1 MAWSNPWQRWEGAEG
16 PIFTIGAVRV
26 DLTILLVGVHTAAM
40 AVGAILT
47 ASGLGGWVTAAV
59 FTPAAL
65 QEGHVWTLLT
75 YPFVHDIRQEG
86 IWFAMEMLM
95 FFWFGRE
102 VESAIGRK
110 PLGWLYVA
118 LAVVP
123 ALFLAGLAPWLGS
136 GVLAGSSTISFAVF
150 LAFCALHPGAQFFIG
165 LSARWVGW
173 ILLAVYSLIY
183 FAGRDWSG
191 GVQLW
196 ATAILAVGWVRRGG
210 VDWPSIS
217 FPSRRKKAG
226 KAKGGVGKKVVGV
239 LPLEK
244 VDPILE
250 KISREGMGS
259 LTAAERKLLED
270 ARKKL
275 MAKDRSSDSLR

>member
-16 PIFTIGAVRV
+16 PIFTIGTLRV
-26 DLTILLVGVHTAAM
+26 DLTILLVGMHTLAM
-40 AVGAILT
+40 AVGAVLAAT
-47 ASGLGGWVTAAV
+47 GLGGWVTAAV

-110 PLGWLYVA
+110 PMAWLYVV

-123 ALFLAGLAPWLGS
+123 ALLLAGLAPWLGS

-150 LAFCALHPGAQFFIG
+150 LGFCALHPGAQFFIG

-183 FAGRDWSG
+183 FAGRDWVG
-191 GVQLW
+191 GVQMW
-196 ATAILAVGWVRRGG
+196 TTAGLAVGWVRRGG
-210 VDWPSIS
+210 MEWPKIS
-217 FPSRRKKAG
+217 FPTGRKKGSKG
-226 KAKGGVGKKVVGV
+226 KASVSKKVTGIIA
-239 LPLEK
+239 LEK

-250 KISREGMGS
+250 KISKEGMGS

-275 MAKDRSSDSLR
+275 MAKDRSSDSVR

>member
-1 MAWSNPWQRWEGAEG
+1 M
-16 PIFTIGAVRV
+16 
-26 DLTILLVGVHTAAM
+26 
-40 AVGAILT
+40 
-47 ASGLGGWVTAAV
+47 TAAV

-65 QEGHVWTLLT
+65 QEGYVWTLLT

-110 PLGWLYVA
+110 PMAWLYVV

-123 ALFLAGLAPWLGS
+123 ALLLAGLAPWLGS

-150 LAFCALHPGAQFFIG
+150 LGFCALHPGAQFFIG

-183 FAGRDWSG
+183 FAGRDWVG
-191 GVQLW
+191 GVQMW
-196 ATAILAVGWVRRGG
+196 TTAGLAVGWVRRGG
-210 VDWPSIS
+210 MEWPKIS
-217 FPSRRKKAG
+217 FPTGRKKGSKG
-226 KAKGGVGKKVVGV
+226 KASVSKKVTGV
-239 LPLEK
+239 IALEK

-250 KISREGMGS
+250 KISKEGMGS

-275 MAKDRSSDSLR
+275 MAKDRSSDSVR

>member
-16 PIFTIGAVRV
+16 PIFTIGTLRV
-26 DLTILLVGVHTAAM
+26 DLTILLVGMHTLAM
-40 AVGAILT
+40 AVGAVLAAT
-47 ASGLGGWVTAAV
+47 GLGGWVTAAV

-110 PLGWLYVA
+110 PMAWLYVV

-123 ALFLAGLAPWLGS
+123 ALLLAGLAPWLGS
-136 GVLAGSSTISFAVF
+136 GVLAGSSTISFALF
-150 LAFCALHPGAQFFIG
+150 LGFCALHPGAQFFIG

-183 FAGRDWSG
+183 FAGRDWVG
-191 GVQLW
+191 GVQMW
-196 ATAILAVGWVRRGG
+196 ATAGLAVGWVRRGG
-210 VDWPSIS
+210 MEWPKIS
-217 FPSRRKKAG
+217 FPTGRKKGSKG
-226 KAKGGVGKKVVGV
+226 KASVSKKVTGIIA
-239 LPLEK
+239 LEK

-250 KISREGMGS
+250 KISKEGMGS

-275 MAKDRSSDSLR
+275 MAKDRSSDSVR

>member
-16 PIFTIGAVRV
+16 PIFTIGTLRV
-26 DLTILLVGVHTAAM
+26 DLTILLVGMHTLAM
-40 AVGAILT
+40 AVGAVLAAT
-47 ASGLGGWVTAAV
+47 GLGGWVTAAV

-110 PLGWLYVA
+110 PMAWLYVV

-123 ALFLAGLAPWLGS
+123 ALLLAGLAPWLGS

-150 LAFCALHPGAQFFIG
+150 LGFCALHPGAQFFIG

-183 FAGRDWSG
+183 FAGRDWVG
-191 GVQLW
+191 VVQLW
-196 ATAILAVGWVRRGG
+196 TTAGLAVGWVRRGG
-210 VDWPSIS
+210 MEWPKIS
-217 FPSRRKKAG
+217 FPTGRKKGSKG
-226 KAKGGVGKKVVGV
+226 KASVSKKVTGV
-239 LPLEK
+239 IALEK

-250 KISREGMGS
+250 KISKEGMGS

-275 MAKDRSSDSLR
+275 MAKDRSSDSVR

>member
-1 MAWSNPWQRWEGAEG
+1 M
-16 PIFTIGAVRV
+16 
-26 DLTILLVGVHTAAM
+26 HTLAM
-40 AVGAILT
+40 AVGAVLAAT
-47 ASGLGGWVTAAV
+47 GLGGWVTAAV

-110 PLGWLYVA
+110 PMAWLYVV

-123 ALFLAGLAPWLGS
+123 ALLLAGLAPWLGS

-150 LAFCALHPGAQFFIG
+150 LGFCALHPGAQFFIG

-183 FAGRDWSG
+183 FAGRDWVG
-191 GVQLW
+191 GLQMW
-196 ATAILAVGWVRRGG
+196 AAAGLAVGWVRRGG
-210 VDWPSIS
+210 MEWPKIS
-217 FPSRRKKAG
+217 FPTGRKKGSKG
-226 KAKGGVGKKVVGV
+226 KASVSKKVTGV
-239 LPLEK
+239 IALEK

-250 KISREGMGS
+250 KISKEGMGS

-275 MAKDRSSDSLR
+275 MAKDRSSDSVR

>member
-16 PIFTIGAVRV
+16 PIFTIGTLRV
-26 DLTILLVGVHTAAM
+26 DLTILLVGMHTLAM
-40 AVGAILT
+40 AVGAVLAAT
-47 ASGLGGWVTAAV
+47 GLGGWVTAAV

-110 PLGWLYVA
+110 PMAWLYVV

-123 ALFLAGLAPWLGS
+123 ALLLAGLAPWLGS

-150 LAFCALHPGAQFFIG
+150 LGFCALHPGAQFFIG

-183 FAGRDWSG
+183 FAGRDWVGGGGGGG
-191 GVQLW
+191 GV
-196 ATAILAVGWVRRGG
+196 RGG
-210 VDWPSIS
+210 GMEWPKIS
-217 FPSRRKKAG
+217 FPTGRKKGSKG
-226 KAKGGVGKKVVGV
+226 KASVSKKVTGIIA
-239 LPLEK
+239 LEK

-250 KISREGMGS
+250 KISKEGMGS

-275 MAKDRSSDSLR
+275 MAKDRSSDSVR

>member
-16 PIFTIGAVRV
+16 PIFTIGTLRV
-26 DLTILLVGVHTAAM
+26 DLTILLVGMHTLAM
-40 AVGAILT
+40 AVGAVLAAT
-47 ASGLGGWVTAAV
+47 GLGGWVTAAV

-110 PLGWLYVA
+110 PMAWLYVV

-123 ALFLAGLAPWLGS
+123 ALLLAGLAPWLGS

-150 LAFCALHPGAQFFIG
+150 LGFCALHPGAQFFIG

-183 FAGRDWSG
+183 FAGRDWVG
-191 GVQLW
+191 GVQMW
-196 ATAILAVGWVRRGG
+196 TTAGLAVGWVRRGG
-210 VDWPSIS
+210 MEWPKIS
-217 FPSRRKKAG
+217 FPTGRKKGSKG
-226 KAKGGVGKKVVGV
+226 KASVSKKVTGV
-239 LPLEK
+239 IALEK

-250 KISREGMGS
+250 NISKEGMGS

-275 MAKDRSSDSLR
+275 MAKDRSSDSVR

>member
-1 MAWSNPWQRWEGAEG
+1 
-16 PIFTIGAVRV
+16 V
-26 DLTILLVGVHTAAM
+26 DLTILLVGMHTLAM
-40 AVGAILT
+40 AVGAVLAAT
-47 ASGLGGWVTAAV
+47 GLGGWVTAAV

-110 PLGWLYVA
+110 PMAWLYVV

-123 ALFLAGLAPWLGS
+123 ALLLAGLAPWLGS

-150 LAFCALHPGAQFFIG
+150 LGFCALHPGAQFFIG

-183 FAGRDWSG
+183 FAGRDWVG
-191 GVQLW
+191 GVQMW
-196 ATAILAVGWVRRGG
+196 ATAGLAVGWVRRGG
-210 VDWPSIS
+210 MEWPKIS
-217 FPSRRKKAG
+217 FPTGRKKGSKG
-226 KAKGGVGKKVVGV
+226 KASVSKKVTGV
-239 LPLEK
+239 IALEK

-250 KISREGMGS
+250 KISKEGMGS

-275 MAKDRSSDSLR
+275 MAKDRSNDSVR

>member
-16 PIFTIGAVRV
+16 PIFTIGTLRV
-26 DLTILLVGVHTAAM
+26 DLTILLVGMHTLAM
-40 AVGAILT
+40 AVGAVLAAT
-47 ASGLGGWVTAAV
+47 GLGGWVTAAV

-110 PLGWLYVA
+110 PMAWLYVV
-118 LAVVP
+118 LAVMP
-123 ALFLAGLAPWLGS
+123 ALLLAGLAPWLGS

-150 LAFCALHPGAQFFIG
+150 LGFCALHPGAQFFIG

-183 FAGRDWSG
+183 FAGRDWVG

-196 ATAILAVGWVRRGG
+196 TTAGLAVGWVRRGG
-210 VDWPSIS
+210 MEWPKIS
-217 FPSRRKKAG
+217 FPTGRKKGSKG
-226 KAKGGVGKKVVGV
+226 KASVSKKVTGIIA
-239 LPLEK
+239 LEK

-250 KISREGMGS
+250 KISKEGMGS

-275 MAKDRSSDSLR
+275 MAKDRSSDSVR

>member
-16 PIFTIGAVRV
+16 PIFTIGTLRV
-26 DLTILLVGVHTAAM
+26 DLTILLVGMHTLAM
-40 AVGAILT
+40 AVGAVLAAT
-47 ASGLGGWVTAAV
+47 GLGGWVTAAV

-110 PLGWLYVA
+110 PMAWLYVV

-123 ALFLAGLAPWLGS
+123 ALLLAGLAPWLGS
-136 GVLAGSSTISFAVF
+136 GVLAGSSTISFAVC
-150 LAFCALHPGAQFFIG
+150 LGFCALHPGAQFFIG

-183 FAGRDWSG
+183 FAGRDWVG

-196 ATAILAVGWVRRGG
+196 TTAGLAVGWVRRGG
-210 VDWPSIS
+210 MEWPKIS
-217 FPSRRKKAG
+217 FPTGRKKGSKG
-226 KAKGGVGKKVVGV
+226 KASVSKKVTGIIA
-239 LPLEK
+239 LEK

-250 KISREGMGS
+250 KISKEGMGS

-275 MAKDRSSDSLR
+275 MAKDRSSDSVR

>member
-16 PIFTIGAVRV
+16 PIFTIGTLRV
-26 DLTILLVGVHTAAM
+26 DLTILLVGMHTLAM
-40 AVGAILT
+40 AVGAVLAAT
-47 ASGLGGWVTAAV
+47 GLGGWVTAAV

-110 PLGWLYVA
+110 PMAWLYVV

-123 ALFLAGLAPWLGS
+123 ALLLTGLAPWLGS
-136 GVLAGSSTISFAVF
+136 GVLAGSSTISFALF
-150 LAFCALHPGAQFFIG
+150 LGFCALHPGAQFFIG

-183 FAGRDWSG
+183 FAGRDWVG
-191 GVQLW
+191 GVQMW
-196 ATAILAVGWVRRGG
+196 ATAGLAVGWVRRGG
-210 VDWPSIS
+210 MEWPKIS
-217 FPSRRKKAG
+217 FPTGRKKGSKG
-226 KAKGGVGKKVVGV
+226 KASVSKKVTGIIA
-239 LPLEK
+239 LEK

-250 KISREGMGS
+250 KISKEGMGS

-275 MAKDRSSDSLR
+275 MAKDRSSDSVR

>member
-16 PIFTIGAVRV
+16 PIFTIGTLRV
-26 DLTILLVGVHTAAM
+26 DLTILLVGMHTLAM
-40 AVGAILT
+40 AVGAVLAAT
-47 ASGLGGWVTAAV
+47 GLGGWVTAAV

-110 PLGWLYVA
+110 PMAWLYVV

-123 ALFLAGLAPWLGS
+123 ALLLAGLAPWLGS
-136 GVLAGSSTISFAVF
+136 GVLAGSSTISFALF
-150 LAFCALHPGAQFFIG
+150 LGFCALHPGAQFFIG

-183 FAGRDWSG
+183 FAGRDWVG

-196 ATAILAVGWVRRGG
+196 TTAGLAVGWVRRGG
-210 VDWPSIS
+210 MEWPKIS
-217 FPSRRKKAG
+217 FPTGRKKGSKG
-226 KAKGGVGKKVVGV
+226 KASVSKKVTGIIA
-239 LPLEK
+239 LEK

-250 KISREGMGS
+250 KISKEGMGS

-275 MAKDRSSDSLR
+275 MAKDRSSDSVR

>member
-16 PIFTIGAVRV
+16 PIFTIGTLRV
-26 DLTILLVGVHTAAM
+26 DLTILLVGMHTLAM
-40 AVGAILT
+40 AVGAVLAAT
-47 ASGLGGWVTAAV
+47 GLGGWVTAAV

-110 PLGWLYVA
+110 PMAWLYVV
-118 LAVVP
+118 LAVAP
-123 ALFLAGLAPWLGS
+123 ALLLAGLAPWLGS

-150 LAFCALHPGAQFFIG
+150 LGFCALHPGAQFFIG

-183 FAGRDWSG
+183 FAGRDWVG

-196 ATAILAVGWVRRGG
+196 TTAGLAVGWVRRGG
-210 VDWPSIS
+210 MEWPKIS
-217 FPSRRKKAG
+217 FPTGRKKGSKG
-226 KAKGGVGKKVVGV
+226 KASVSKKVTGIIA
-239 LPLEK
+239 LEK

-250 KISREGMGS
+250 KISKEGMGS

-275 MAKDRSSDSLR
+275 MAKDRSSDSVR